1 MERYPADTEDNPYVR
16 CFGYCPTFAAV
27 SSIRQHKI
35 NGLLQQE
42 LASIFQS
49 KRVEFFGGL
58 FISVT
63 VVRVSPDLGSAKV
76 YLSIMEKVDRAQVIK
91 ELNGRTKLVRKLLGE
106 RVGKQLRR
114 TPELFFFLDDSLD
127 YAETINKILK

>member
-1 MERYPADTEDNPYVR
+1 
-16 CFGYCPTFAAV
+16 V
-27 SSIRQHKI
+27 SSLRQQKI

-49 KRVEFFGGL
+49 KRVEHFGGL

-63 VVRVSPDLGSAKV
+63 VVRVSPDLGSAKA
-76 YLSIMEKVDRAQVIK
+76 YLSIMDKVDRAQVLK
-91 ELNGRTKLVRKLLGE
+91 ELNERSRLVRKLLGE

-114 TPELFFFLDDSLD
+114 TPELFFYLDDSLD
-127 YAETINKILK
+127 YAETIDKILK